1 MSFTFPLPP
10 PSFSPSSGIEEHDR
24 TDGSSGNSCSYSELR
39 GKMIFDL
46 DISEYS
52 QLFSEIPKCPYLKR
66 AFFNTDQKKNA
77 IKGTVN
83 AL

>member
-1 MSFTFPLPP
+1 
-10 PSFSPSSGIEEHDR
+10 
-24 TDGSSGNSCSYSELR
+24 
-39 GKMIFDL
+39 MIFDL

-66 AFFNTDQKKNA
+66 AFFDTDQKKNA